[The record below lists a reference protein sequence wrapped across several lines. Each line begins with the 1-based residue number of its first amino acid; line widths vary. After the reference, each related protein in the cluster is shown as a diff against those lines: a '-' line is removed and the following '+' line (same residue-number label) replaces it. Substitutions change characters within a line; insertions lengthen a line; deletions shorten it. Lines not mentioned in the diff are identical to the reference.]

1 MSDQNGKVIWNELNT
16 RDVEGAKTFYAAV
29 CGWTFDSM
37 PMADGASNYVIAKAG
52 DEMAGGFFDLKD
64 LPELE
69 GVPAHWLTYVGV
81 DDVDAA
87 ARETEAQGGCV
98 RRPPWD
104 IPGVGR
110 IAIVQDS
117 TGAVL
122 GLMTPSE

>member
-1 MSDQNGKVIWNELNT
+1 MSDKHGKVLWNELNT
-16 RDVEGAKTFYAAV
+16 RDLDGAKKFYAAV
-29 CGWTFDSM
+29 CGWTFESM
-37 PMADGASNYVIAKAG
+37 PMADGASDYVIAKSG
-52 DEMAGGFFDLKD
+52 DEIAAGFFDLKG

-69 GVPAHWLTYVGV
+69 GVPAHWFTYLGV

-87 ARETEAQGGCV
+87 AREAKDQGGCI

-110 IAIVQDS
+110 IAIVQDP